1 MAPIAGQTNP
11 GAESGG
17 RGEKKSSLF
26 LRIEKKQWAGLEAQT
41 FGHNQERMR
50 HCSPSDVSLG
60 EAAGPHDFIQRS
72 LVSLAVQRRPSEPP
86 TRFPGNKIRQECCV
100 YSVTMY

>member
-1 MAPIAGQTNP
+1 MLACASSHSVAPIAGQTNP
-11 GAESGG
+11 GGESGG

-50 HCSPSDVSLG
+50 HCSPLMSALEKQLDHMISSRGLWCPLIG
-60 EAAGPHDFIQRS
+60 CP
-72 LVSLAVQRRPSEPP
+72 
-86 TRFPGNKIRQECCV
+86 K
-100 YSVTMY
+100 VTV